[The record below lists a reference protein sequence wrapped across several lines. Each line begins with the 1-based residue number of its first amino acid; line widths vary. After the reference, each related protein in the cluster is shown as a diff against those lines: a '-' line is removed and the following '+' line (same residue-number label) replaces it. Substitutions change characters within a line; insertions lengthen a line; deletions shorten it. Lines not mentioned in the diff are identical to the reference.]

1 MKLAIN
7 PLSQR
12 DERWKLKRLGG
23 SNVTIGNYGCL
34 LVCHSMYLRYLGQ
47 DLLPDALNEVYKNK
61 GVFDPQGNI
70 NFWAAATAF
79 ENTWVADEYYNCYD
93 IPCDLSK
100 IDYLLDKKMPVIA
113 LVDFSPKAGIQTHF
127 VLIKGKENNSYL
139 INDPWTGEEYFFEA
153 KYGDPATKIFGLR
166 IYTGREVP
174 NGTSVEDQLSGCKVS
189 LKSLAKQLETK
200 ELQLVE
206 AAGKIRGL
214 ENLLERQEADNKDLG
229 EQLLEAR
236 NQRDKAVGEQE
247 GLAKKVEGLE
257 TSLSSAK
264 GEIKRLKTALRDS
277 QALKFEAIGT
287 WDLAKELFKRFLH
300 RRRG

>member
-174 NGTSVEDQLSGCKVS
+174 NGTSVEDQLSDCKVS
-189 LKSLAKQLETK
+189 LGSCEEALATKSLEVNNLRTSLET
-200 ELQLVE
+200 Q
-206 AAGKIRGL
+206 
-214 ENLLERQEADNKDLG
+214 ERDNKDLIG
-229 EQLLEAR
+229 QLLEAR
-236 NQRDKAVGEQE
+236 NQRDKAVREQE
-247 GLAKKVEGLE
+247 ELAKKVEGLE
-257 TSLSSAK
+257 TGLSSAK
-264 GEIKRLKTALRDS
+264 EEIKRLKTALKSS